1 MTDAAKKS
9 IIEALDLAALPAK
22 DQEDIL
28 LTLNDLVFKGSLVRV
43 VEGMDDATRDAFSSL
58 FDSGAS
64 EEEIN
69 AFLDAHAP
77 HSEKAVQET
86 IDELASDI
94 LAVSA

>member
-28 LTLNDLVFKGSLVRV
+28 LTLNDLIFKGSLARII
-43 VEGMDDATRDAFSSL
+43 ESMDDTTRDSFSKL
-58 FDSGAS
+58 FEAGAS
-64 EEEIN
+64 EEEIS
-69 AFLDAHAP
+69 AFLESHAP
-77 HSEKAVQET
+77 HADEAVQET
-86 IDELASDI
+86 IDELAGDI

>member
-28 LTLNDLVFKGSLVRV
+28 LTLSDLIFKGSLARII
-43 VEGMDDATRDAFSSL
+43 EGMDDAVRESFSAL

-69 AFLDAHAP
+69 AFLETYAP
-77 HSEKAVQET
+77 DSDKAVQET
-86 IDELASDI
+86 IDEIAGDI